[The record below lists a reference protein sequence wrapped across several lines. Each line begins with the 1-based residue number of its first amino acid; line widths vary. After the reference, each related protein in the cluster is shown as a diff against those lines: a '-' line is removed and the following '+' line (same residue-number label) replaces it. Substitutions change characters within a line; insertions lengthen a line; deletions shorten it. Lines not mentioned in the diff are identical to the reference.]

1 MNNERIYEIAFH
13 SVGEGGPG
21 GDAITIIYEIN
32 GQKVLDIVDCGTIE
46 AGERIVERMQE
57 DHPGLGVRNIVCTHG
72 DQNHLSGL
80 PTIIEELGA
89 QNVYVN
95 FPWHYTD
102 EATSR
107 RLKSNFKTLAEFEKT
122 ISNLNV
128 LPAIQ
133 GTEVGLFT
141 IMTPSEDR
149 YRELAPVMDE
159 KPSVIGT
166 AISRAAEAVVDLV
179 PDRWDTESLE
189 DAITNPT
196 SNSNESSVVMFAEF
210 GEFRVLLTGDTGI
223 QGLSETADYFEASG
237 IALPIQTTIDNPL
250 IIQIPH
256 HGSRHNISSETLD
269 RLIGERQADINH
281 QRTQYALA
289 SVGKHSDT
297 HPRKKTTNA
306 FNRRSCKVLDNSEGR
321 PVVHPARGNTPQ
333 ARTHDFYG
341 HVEA

>member
-179 PDRWDTESLE
+179 PDRWDTESL
-189 DAITNPT
+189 
-196 SNSNESSVVMFAEF
+196 
-210 GEFRVLLTGDTGI
+210 
-223 QGLSETADYFEASG
+223 
-237 IALPIQTTIDNPL
+237 
-250 IIQIPH
+250 
-256 HGSRHNISSETLD
+256 
-269 RLIGERQADINH
+269 
-281 QRTQYALA
+281 
-289 SVGKHSDT
+289 
-297 HPRKKTTNA
+297 
-306 FNRRSCKVLDNSEGR
+306 
-321 PVVHPARGNTPQ
+321 
-333 ARTHDFYG
+333 
-341 HVEA
+341 

>member
-1 MNNERIYEIAFH
+1 
-13 SVGEGGPG
+13 
-21 GDAITIIYEIN
+21 
-32 GQKVLDIVDCGTIE
+32 
-46 AGERIVERMQE
+46 
-57 DHPGLGVRNIVCTHG
+57 
-72 DQNHLSGL
+72 
-80 PTIIEELGA
+80 
-89 QNVYVN
+89 
-95 FPWHYTD
+95 
-102 EATSR
+102 
-107 RLKSNFKTLAEFEKT
+107 
-122 ISNLNV
+122 
-128 LPAIQ
+128 
-133 GTEVGLFT
+133 
-141 IMTPSEDR
+141 
-149 YRELAPVMDE
+149 
-159 KPSVIGT
+159 
-166 AISRAAEAVVDLV
+166 
-179 PDRWDTESLE
+179 
-189 DAITNPT
+189 
-196 SNSNESSVVMFAEF
+196 MFAEF